1 MVAHGPEAER
11 IALEAPVQITRIK
24 PGGWIIILLLL
35 AGIIFG
41 VRACGHFAAGRP
53 AAEAGSSSGADTPE
67 AAAGGAAGLTPQQA
81 GSGDVL
87 ISTTG
92 TKQKWLQTEIDKFN
106 AQSQGGKVSLNI
118 TESRQAMQAILNG
131 KLQPVLWSPS
141 SPVWTSRLTEVWPQA
156 HGGASIGD
164 TGDSQSYR
172 VLFKS
177 PLVFLTTKRRAAF
190 LKPILTGP
198 GPWAAVTQLGA
209 GQRKSP
215 GGAAFRFAYAD
226 PLNASSGMLT
236 MSLIV
241 TEYTRTHG
249 GADDPSA
256 AVSGPKFAAY
266 LSQLDRA
273 YVHDAA
279 TSGSSALEKAF
290 AAEPGRRDF
299 ITAYE
304 NAALA
309 AVDRD
314 PNLAIIYPIPTANA
328 DQGVLLLSA
337 PWVSDG
343 QKTTARAFLD
353 FLSRPEARDD
363 GVQQYFRPA
372 QGDPR
377 LLARRLGPAAR
388 AQFQVSPATI
398 DLQPYD
404 ALNEA
409 AAQWHTQMK

>member
-1 MVAHGPEAER
+1 M
-11 IALEAPVQITRIK
+11 QITKIK
-24 PGGWIIILLLL
+24 PGGWIIILVAL

-41 VRACGHFAAGRP
+41 IRSCGHLLAGRP
-53 AAEAGSSSGADTPE
+53 AATAGGNTGGTAGTAGTE
-67 AAAGGAAGLTPQQA
+67 TTGTGTGGAAVLTPQQA
-81 GSGDVL
+81 ESGDIL

-92 TKQKWLQTEIDKFN
+92 TKQAWLQAEISKFN
-106 AQSQGGKVSLNI
+106 GQSQGGKVSLNI
-118 TESRQAMQAILNG
+118 TESRQALHDILDG
-131 KLQPVLWSPS
+131 KLQPALWSPS
-141 SPVWTSRLTEVWPQA
+141 SPVWTARLAEVWPQT

-177 PLVFLTTKRRAAF
+177 PLVFLTTKRKAGY
-190 LKPILTGP
+190 LKPLLSGA
-198 GPWAAVTQLGA
+198 GPWEAVRQLGS
-209 GQRKSP
+209 GQRKAP
-215 GGAAFRFAYAD
+215 GGAFHFAYAD

-241 TEYTRTHG
+241 TEYTRAHG
-249 GADDPSA
+249 GADNPAA
-256 AVSGPKFAAY
+256 AVSGPAFAAY

-273 YVHDAA
+273 YVRDAA
-279 TSGSSALEKAF
+279 ASGSSALEKAF

-314 PNLAIIYPIPTANA
+314 PSLAIIYPAPTANA
-328 DQGVLLLSA
+328 DQGVFLLSA
-337 PWVSDG
+337 PWVSDA
-343 QKTTARAFLD
+343 QKKTAQAFLD
-353 FLSRPEARDD
+353 FLSKPEARDD

-372 QGDPR
+372 QGDAR
-377 LLARRLGPAAR
+377 LLARRLGPDAR
-388 AQFQVSPATI
+388 AQFQITPTTI

-409 AAQWHTQMK
+409 AAQWRTQMK

>member
-1 MVAHGPEAER
+1 
-11 IALEAPVQITRIK
+11 LEAPVQITRIK

-41 VRACGHFAAGRP
+41 VRACGHLAGRP
-53 AAEAGSSSGADTPE
+53 AADAGGNAGGADT
-67 AAAGGAAGLTPQQA
+67 AGAGSGGASVLTPQQA

-92 TKQKWLQTEIDKFN
+92 TKQKWLQAQIEKFN
-106 AQSQGGKVSLNI
+106 AQSSGGRVALNI
-118 TESRQAMQAILNG
+118 TESRQAMQDILNG
-131 KLQPVLWSPS
+131 KLQPALWSPS
-141 SPVWTSRLTEVWPQA
+141 SPVWTSRLTEVWPQT

-164 TGDSQSYR
+164 AGDSQSYR

-190 LKPILTGP
+190 LKPVLSGP
-198 GPWAAVTQLGA
+198 GPWAAVTQLGT

-215 GGAAFRFAYAD
+215 GGAAFHFAYAD

-249 GADDPSA
+249 GADNPAA
-256 AVSGPKFAAY
+256 AVSSPKFAAY

-279 TSGSSALEKAF
+279 TSGSSALERAF

-314 PNLAIIYPIPTANA
+314 PNLAIIYPVPTANA

-343 QKTTARAFLD
+343 QKKTAQAFLN

-377 LLARRLGPAAR
+377 LLSRRLGPAAR

-409 AAQWHTQMK
+409 ASQWHTQMK

>member
-1 MVAHGPEAER
+1 
-11 IALEAPVQITRIK
+11 VQITRIK

-41 VRACGHFAAGRP
+41 VRACGRLGAGRP
-53 AAEAGSSSGADTPE
+53 AADAANSGGADAQGTGT
-67 AAAGGAAGLTPQQA
+67 GGAAVLTPQQA

-92 TKQKWLQTEIDKFN
+92 TKQKWLQAQIDKFN

-118 TESRQAMQAILNG
+118 TESRQAMQDILNG
-131 KLQPVLWSPS
+131 KLQPALWSPS
-141 SPVWTSRLTEVWPQA
+141 SPVWTSRLAEVWPQT
-156 HGGASIGD
+156 HGGAQIGD
-164 TGDSQSYR
+164 PGDSQSYR

-177 PLVFLTTKRRAAF
+177 PLVFLTTKRRVAF
-190 LKPILTGP
+190 LKPILSGAS
-198 GPWAAVTQLGA
+198 PWEAVRQLGA

-215 GGAAFRFAYAD
+215 GGAFHFAYAD

-241 TEYTRTHG
+241 AEYTRTHG
-249 GADDPSA
+249 GADNPSA

-290 AAEPGRRDF
+290 SADPGKRDF

-314 PNLAIIYPIPTANA
+314 PSLAIIYPSPTANA

-377 LLARRLGPAAR
+377 LLSRRLGPDAR

-409 AAQWHTQMK
+409 ASQWHTQMK